1 MADQQVN
8 MIVNVISKGSEKLQ
22 QVNQDLTKLAKTQTD
37 GTAITS
43 RANEAMTKQTTNL
56 GKQIPVLRELNP
68 IMRQMGL
75 GWLAGASAIAAV
87 SAAAIL
93 GNQTFGT
100 WMSSMTGLAV
110 SLNTTTGQTWSFTDV
125 LRQVLKLSLD
135 TNTPT
140 DDLAKAYGT
149 LNTSTFDSA
158 TSLDILTEAI
168 KIHKETGIP
177 LEQVVKDLSDAYNGN
192 KIVYGEMHEAI
203 PIGVAAVKELEK
215 QLLASASG
223 AGKLKAS
230 IDDNWNTTWET
241 VKLSLGALTEI
252 IKVGLSGALLPL
264 TNFVAAVKAFAAG
277 EGWVD
282 ILGHALGFGGWE
294 NVEPLAPG
302 APGAPTDTTTIMKTP
317 VSGKVFPV
325 EAAEED
331 WAAKEAAAKAAG
343 KIASLMTGTAYT
355 GKTGPNTWWDLYGQY
370 DSRYYLPGAQY
381 GADVLSGG
389 MLKVGEAGPEL
400 LKLPAG
406 AQVAPL
412 DQGGS
417 AGPNILQVYIGNEL
431 LSQFVI
437 DDLNTAVR
445 LRGGH

>member
-8 MIVNVISKGSEKLQ
+8 MIVNVITKGSEKLQ
-22 QVNQDLTKLAKTQTD
+22 QVNQDLGKLAKTQTD
-37 GTAITS
+37 GTAIAT
-43 RANEAMTKQTTNL
+43 RANDALVKTNTNL

-68 IMRQMGL
+68 IMRQVGL
-75 GWLAGASAIAAV
+75 GWVAGATAIAAV
-87 SAAAIL
+87 SAGAVMA
-93 GNQTFGT
+93 NQAFGT
-100 WMSSMTGLAV
+100 WLSSMTGLAV
-110 SLNTTTGQTWSFTDV
+110 SLNTATGETWSFNDAMD
-125 LRQVLKLSLD
+125 QVLKLSLD
-135 TNTPT
+135 TNIPMN
-140 DDLAKAYGT
+140 DLAKAYIV
-149 LNTSTFDSA
+149 LNGVTRDSS
-158 TSLDILTEAI
+158 TSLDILTRAI
-168 KIHKETGIP
+168 EIHKETGIS
-177 LEQVVKDLSDAYNGN
+177 LKDVVAQLAGAYSLTIPVYDAN
-192 KIVYGEMHEAI
+192 KAQIVANI
-203 PIGVAAVKELEK
+203 DAEK
-215 QLLASASG
+215 KMEEQLLNSAN
-223 AGKLKAS
+223 ALARYKTK
-230 IDDNWNTTWET
+230 IDDSWSTSWES
-241 VKLSLGALTEI
+241 VKASLGALVLV

-317 VSGKVFPV
+317 VSGKVFPE

-343 KIASLMTGTAYT
+343 KIAYT
-355 GKTGPNTWWDLYGQY
+355 GKTGPHTWWDLYGQY

>member
-87 SAAAIL
+87 SAGAIL
-93 GNQTFGT
+93 CNQAFGT
-100 WMSSMTGLAV
+100 WLSSMTGLAV
-110 SLNTTTGQTWSFTDV
+110 SLNTTTGQTWSFTDA
-125 LRQVLKLSLD
+125 LDQVLKLSLD
-135 TNTPT
+135 TNIPMN
-140 DDLAKAYGT
+140 DLAKAYAT
-149 LNTSTFDSA
+149 LNTATHDSA
-158 TSLDILTEAI
+158 ISLDILTEAI
-168 KIHKETGIP
+168 RIHKETGIP
-177 LEQVVKDLSDAYNGN
+177 LKQIVDDLTAAYNGN
-192 KIVYGEMHEAI
+192 KIVYDEMKNAI
-203 PIGVAAVKELEK
+203 PPGVAAVQELEK
-215 QLLASASG
+215 QLLASASA

-230 IDDNWNTTWET
+230 IDDNWATTWES

-252 IKVGLSGALLPL
+252 IKIGLSSALLPI

-282 ILGHALGFGGWE
+282 ILGHALGLGGWE

-317 VSGKVFPV
+317 VSGKVFPE

-343 KIASLMTGTAYT
+343 KIAFTGQ
-355 GKTGPNTWWDLYGQY
+355 TGPNTWWDLYGQY
-370 DSRYYLPGAQY
+370 NSKYYLPGAQY

-412 DQGGS
+412 DQGRS